1 MEEQIKTESRR
12 NPNEQREK
20 YLKKQAII
28 VSRTKKTRGH
38 HMLKG
43 TRVPQEM
50 SDPRPGTKLGIFY
63 HTQATPV

>member
-12 NPNEQREK
+12 NPNEQKGE
-20 YLKKQAII
+20 IFEE
-28 VSRTKKTRGH
+28 VGNNCFRTKKQKGGH

-63 HTQATPV
+63 HTQ